1 MITIIDLG
9 LGNVGSI
16 KNMIHRLG
24 KYSLITNKAEDVNI
38 ATKLILPGIGTF
50 DSAVSKLNNL
60 GLKEELEKKVLQ
72 EKVPILC
79 ICLGMQLLAK
89 GSEEGNMTGLGW
101 INGYVKKFALN
112 NVLKIPHMGWN
123 NISIRKDS
131 VLFNCSVEDVKRF
144 YFVHSFHFVCENE
157 EDVLCTSHYGHEFTA
172 AVEKNNIYATQ
183 FHPEKSHKYGL
194 DLFNSFITLE

>member
-24 KYSLITNKAEDVNI
+24 KYSLITNSSEEINK

-50 DSAVSKLNNL
+50 DNAISKLNKL
-60 GLKEELEKKVLQ
+60 GLQGVLEDKVLHHN
-72 EKVPILC
+72 VPILC

-89 GSEEGNMTGLGW
+89 GSEEGNMAGLGW
-101 INGYVKKFALN
+101 VDGYVKKFKLDN
-112 NVLKIPHMGWN
+112 GLKVPHMGWN
-123 NISIRKDS
+123 DVKVKKDS
-131 VLFNCSVEDVKRF
+131 KLFSKTTSDDQRF
-144 YFVHSFHFVCENE
+144 YFVHSYHFVCDKES
-157 EDVLCTSHYGHEFTA
+157 DVLCTAQYGHEITA
-172 AVEKNNIYATQ
+172 AIERKNIYATQ

-194 DLFNSFITLE
+194 DLLNSFISL